1 MEVNLNHARK
11 LSRQLNR
18 AGTAELAEIIRHYC
32 ENSAQD
38 EQSALTSCANLLRE
52 EYYGRRVYLRGL
64 IEFSSYCRNDCYYC
78 GLRRS
83 NINAH
88 RYRLSQEEIL
98 TCCENGYT
106 LGFRTFVLQSGEDM
120 YYTDVRLSSIVH
132 EIKARFSDCA
142 VTLSVG
148 ERSYSSYKQLFDA
161 GADRYLLRHET
172 ANEAHYHTLHPLELS
187 LQNRRQCLYDL
198 KEIGYQIGAGF
209 MVESPFQ
216 NFRTLAEDLAF
227 IRELRPHM
235 IGVGPFIPHKDT
247 KFARFRTPSS
257 SRTLLMLSLIRVMMP
272 KVLLP
277 ATTALSTV
285 DSLGHEKG
293 LKAGANVVMPNLTPA
308 AYRRDYA
315 LYDNKPCTGEEALE
329 GLDCLTGR
337 ITSAGFIPDFS
348 RGDHVDIQNGGDRLC
363 ESNTTCWEK

>member
-1 MEVNLNHARK
+1 MEVNLKYA
-11 LSRQLNR
+11 LEFSRQLNQ
-18 AGTAELAEIIRHYC
+18 AGTEDLAEIIRHYC
-32 ENSAQD
+32 ENSTQD
-38 EQSALTSCANLLRE
+38 EQSALFSCANLLRE

-83 NINAH
+83 NIYAR

-98 TCCENGYT
+98 SCCEHGYAS
-106 LGFRTFVLQSGEDM
+106 GFRTFVLQSGEDM

-132 EIKARFSDCA
+132 EIKACFPDCA

-148 ERSYSSYKQLFDA
+148 ERSYLSYKCLFDA

-172 ANEAHYHTLHPLELS
+172 ANQAHYNILHPSGLS
-187 LQNRRQCLYDL
+187 LQNRRQCLYNL
-198 KEIGYQIGAGF
+198 KEIGYQVGAGF

-216 NFRTLAEDLAF
+216 NFHSLAEDFAF
-227 IRELRPHM
+227 LRELQPHM

-257 SRTLLMLSLIRVMMP
+257 SRTLIMLSLIRVMLP

-277 ATTALSTV
+277 ATTALSTI
-285 DSLGHEKG
+285 DMLGREKG
-293 LKAGANVVMPNLTPA
+293 LQAGANVVMPNLTPA
-308 AYRRDYA
+308 AYRRDYV
-315 LYDNKPCTGEEALE
+315 LYDNKPCTGDEALE
-329 GLDCLTGR
+329 GLDYLTGR

-348 RGDHVDIQNGGDRLC
+348 RGDHVDAQKWR
-363 ESNTTCWEK
+363 